1 MSEWK
6 MKGKPALVIIH
17 MQNAIASEGGAV
29 AFFGHAKAAKEA
41 GIIPRQQ
48 ALLNAFRQKKLPVI
62 YVNAVHDPNPTFAA
76 YGKFW
81 ESLKSLRGIN
91 LAGSKDTEVIP
102 ELAPQAGEP
111 VLGNWPINIFSNS
124 GLGQTLKDCNAE
136 TLVLAGL
143 ATDIAVFTAAVQ
155 ASELGYSVIVPNDAS
170 ASGKARSH
178 EVVMNDMLPGFALVT
193 TTADVLA
200 HI

>member
-1 MSEWK
+1 MSNWE

-17 MQNAIASEGGAV
+17 MQRSIASEEGAV

-48 ALLNAFRQKKLPVI
+48 ALLKAFRQKKLPVI
-62 YVNAVHDPNPTFAA
+62 YVNAVHVPNLTFPA

-81 ESLKSLRGIN
+81 ESLKSLKGVN

-102 ELAPQAGEP
+102 ELAPQPGEP
-111 VLGNWPINIFSNS
+111 VLGNWPINVFSNS
-124 GLGQTLKDCNAE
+124 GLEQVLKDCGAE
-136 TLVLAGL
+136 TLVLTGL
-143 ATDIAVFTAAVQ
+143 ATDIAVFTAATQ

-170 ASGKARSH
+170 ASGKARAH
-178 EVVMNDMLPGFALVT
+178 EVVMEDMLPGVALLT
-193 TTADVLA
+193 TTEDVLA
-200 HI
+200 HL